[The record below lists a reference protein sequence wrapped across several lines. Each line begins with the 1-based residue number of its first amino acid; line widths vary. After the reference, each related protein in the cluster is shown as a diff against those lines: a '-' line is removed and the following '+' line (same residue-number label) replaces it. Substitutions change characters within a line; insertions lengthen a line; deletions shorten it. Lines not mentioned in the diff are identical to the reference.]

1 MNSLHNPM
9 KFVIPSIIFFYITIT
24 GCGQNNNEQT
34 IATIKPTVISTNNKS
49 IIDAAGTT
57 LSVRF
62 NPPAGFKRKPEDEN
76 SFAYYLRN
84 LPLKPSGSKVRYFN
98 GDIKPSNVY
107 EAVVDMPIS
116 NQNLHQC
123 ADAVI
128 RLRAEYFYSIKA
140 FDRISFNLTNGF
152 KMAYSKWMEGYRV
165 VVNGNETSWK
175 KQAGPSNSHDDLRN
189 YLEFVYMYAGTLSL
203 SKSMHTKSLED
214 MAIGD
219 VFIKG
224 GSPGHAV
231 LIVDLAENEKGEK
244 VFLLAQSYMPAQE
257 TQILKNNNDPDL
269 SPWYSD
275 KIAGQ
280 LITPEWTFDANQLKT
295 W

>member
-1 MNSLHNPM
+1 MNSLPNPM
-9 KFVIPSIIFFYITIT
+9 KFVIPSIIFFYLAIT

-34 IATIKPTVISTNNKS
+34 ITAITPEVISTNNKS

-57 LSVRF
+57 ISARF
-62 NPPAGFKRKPEDEN
+62 SPPAGFKRKPEDEN

-116 NQNLHQC
+116 NHNLHQC

-152 KMAYSKWMEGYRV
+152 KMDYSKWIEGNRV
-165 VVNGNETSWK
+165 VVNGNETQWK
-175 KQAGPSNSHDDLRN
+175 KQAEPSNTFDDFLN

-203 SKSMHTKSLED
+203 SKSLHSKSIEEI
-214 MAIGD
+214 AIGD

-231 LIVDLAENEKGEK
+231 LVVDLAENEMGDK

-257 TQILKNNNDPDL
+257 TQILKNNNDTDL
-269 SPWYSD
+269 SPWYSAM
-275 KIAGQ
+275 IIGELQ
-280 LITPEWTFDANQLKT
+280 TPEWTFEPEQLKT